1 MWYNGN
7 TIRTKKK
14 TKKVKGANTLKYGW
28 RTSSKKYK
36 PVWKTN
42 GITKVEKR
50 NLNYLLDEYDDDL
63 LKEDKDYF
71 KHHETLH
78 SLSVNWQTGADPR
91 DKFRDPKVK
100 SKKKNKKKE
109 HYHQHNQD
117 TKEFRGS
124 VDCFKPDTFDIMRTA
139 SRRKAKKHAEKLRQD
154 KIRHSYDN
162 LKRNVYKIKRPQN
175 VKKMKYRSKTFGG
188 KMREISKNLTSSR
201 IRFEKRKDQ
210 EFAKS
215 LSKSIQN
222 TMKFKSMVSKRNKNT
237 DIYLKHVK
245 GRHAAAKKI
254 ELIKS
259 GHDNNNNNTDDDN
272 ESEKKEDDDYYE
284 VEKKVSENDFMNLT
298 LDEMYET
305 VVVKKTA
312 FMDFSAYDFE
322 DQEQKESNIDDEET
336 KENISEAEE
345 DDETT
350 NSNNVNS
357 EKIKLLEEAAIIRD
371 LQIDIGKIMSIEKM
385 YKISDLRNFF
395 YEIISRYEENSNEKI
410 LAQKAIFEI
419 CANLDIMAVGNL
431 VMESPA
437 KLPIRLYAET
447 GSI

>member
-1 MWYNGN
+1 M
-7 TIRTKKK
+7 IM
-14 TKKVKGANTLKYGW
+14 
-28 RTSSKKYK
+28 
-36 PVWKTN
+36 
-42 GITKVEKR
+42 
-50 NLNYLLDEYDDDL
+50 
-63 LKEDKDYF
+63 
-71 KHHETLH
+71 
-78 SLSVNWQTGADPR
+78 
-91 DKFRDPKVK
+91 
-100 SKKKNKKKE
+100 
-109 HYHQHNQD
+109 NQ
-117 TKEFRGS
+117 K
-124 VDCFKPDTFDIMRTA
+124 
-139 SRRKAKKHAEKLRQD
+139 
-154 KIRHSYDN
+154 
-162 LKRNVYKIKRPQN
+162 
-175 VKKMKYRSKTFGG
+175 
-188 KMREISKNLTSSR
+188 
-201 IRFEKRKDQ
+201 
-210 EFAKS
+210 
-215 LSKSIQN
+215 
-222 TMKFKSMVSKRNKNT
+222 
-237 DIYLKHVK
+237 
-245 GRHAAAKKI
+245 
-254 ELIKS
+254 
-259 GHDNNNNNTDDDN
+259 
-272 ESEKKEDDDYYE
+272 KKEDDDYYE
-284 VEKKVSENDFMNLT
+284 VEKKVSEKDFMNLT

-385 YKISDLRNFF
+385 YKISELRNFF

-447 GSI
+447 GSF